1 MVDVEVE
8 DDVEGD
14 MVEVEVEE
22 SEEEKDV
29 PMRNVTDF
37 ES

>member
-22 SEEEKDV
+22 SEGEKDV
-29 PMRNVTDF
+29 SMTNISEFD
-37 ES
+37 S